1 MARAGGPLGVR
12 RALAGG
18 MLHAGLGQNVLN
30 CNVCKTLFE
39 NGDEGHSHGPERL
52 GISIPGPSWHAGIM
66 SACHDGAVF
75 KIPVENKILLL
86 HSSRILA
93 RSEH

>member
-1 MARAGGPLGVR
+1 MPGSECRYIDLYLFLKSSRSLGRGVFGTPRPSPMARAGGPLGVR

-39 NGDEGHSHGPERL
+39 NGDQCSHG
-52 GISIPGPSWHAGIM
+52 A
-66 SACHDGAVF
+66 AF
-75 KIPVENKILLL
+75 
-86 HSSRILA
+86 
-93 RSEH
+93 